1 MKNSI
6 ESTRPAGT
14 SRPESRKGSL
24 SARMLSG
31 DLYQQKNQ
39 VKVGILVILLLF
51 SGGWFYYTQSLIAK
65 LEAHEE
71 EEVKLYA
78 ESMEYALTSPL
89 DTDLNFFMDKVVKA
103 NTEIPVIIEYQG
115 QYQGKN
121 LVVPKNTDERAFLKA
136 KAEEFR
142 TLHPPKEFNGG
153 FGKGYVYF
161 SHSFLFTQLQYYPL
175 VMFLGLLVFGYLAYL
190 AFSAARRSEQNR
202 VWVGLAKETAH
213 QLGTPLSGLKGWVEY
228 FKTDPDRY
236 EPEFVLEVEKDVERL
251 ETITAR
257 FSNIGSVP
265 TLTPE
270 PLARHIEQFVNYLK
284 RRVSSKIRWE
294 IVNELPEG
302 KLVPVNRYLF
312 EWVIENLCKNAV
324 DAMEGVGE
332 LHIHLHQKG
341 DQVILDIRD
350 SGKGIPKSN
359 WKSVFNPGFSTKKR
373 GWGLGLTLA
382 KRIIENYHRGK
393 LFVRASEPGK
403 GTTFRIS
410 IPEKN

>member
-1 MKNSI
+1 
-6 ESTRPAGT
+6 
-14 SRPESRKGSL
+14 
-24 SARMLSG
+24 MLSG

-51 SGGWFYYTQSLIAK
+51 SGGWFSYTQSLIAK

-121 LVVPKNTDERAFLKA
+121 LTIPRNIDERAFLKA

-142 TLHPPKEFNGG
+142 MTHPPKEFNGG

-236 EPEFVLEVEKDVERL
+236 EPEFVHEVEKDVERL

-284 RRVSSKIRWE
+284 RRVSSKVRWE
-294 IVNELPEG
+294 IVNELPDG

-332 LHIHLHQKG
+332 LRIHLHQKG

-359 WKSVFNPGFSTKKR
+359 WRSVFNPGFSTKKR

-382 KRIIENYHRGK
+382 KRIIENYHKGK

-410 IPEKN
+410 IPESN